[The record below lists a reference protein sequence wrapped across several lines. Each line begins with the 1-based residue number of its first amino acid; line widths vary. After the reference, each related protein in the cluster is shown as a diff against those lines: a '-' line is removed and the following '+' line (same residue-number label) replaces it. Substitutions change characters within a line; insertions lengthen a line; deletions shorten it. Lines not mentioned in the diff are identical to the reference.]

1 MIQQNITIFL
11 GVKTRLYYTWK
22 PKDVKAETVTLF
34 NYEIFQPT
42 LHFLYLWRKLS
53 FKVPMTRKFLLHNE
67 KEYLKL

>member
-22 PKDVKAETVTLF
+22 
-34 NYEIFQPT
+34 
-42 LHFLYLWRKLS
+42 
-53 FKVPMTRKFLLHNE
+53 TRKFLLHNE